1 MERDM
6 ATAMNRRAPMR
17 VVVADS
23 PSAVRI
29 ALRAALE
36 AIEGVAVVGEAST
49 SSELVRQTLR
59 LAPDVVL
66 INPRLPGDDAVD
78 ACRTLRAMDR
88 PPTVVA
94 FVTYFSGD
102 EARRLRS
109 AGAEHYV
116 VKEVSGQ
123 SLAAVLRALAPR
135 EAATDAG
142 QRLEEGGLVV
152 P

>member
-1 MERDM
+1 MVR
-6 ATAMNRRAPMR
+6 AMDGRAPLR
-17 VVVADS
+17 VLVADS

-29 ALRAALE
+29 ALRSALE
-36 AIEGVAVVGEAST
+36 AIAGVAVVGEAST
-49 SSELVRQTLR
+49 SSELVRQTRR

-66 INPRLPGDDAVD
+66 INPRLPGDDAVV

-94 FVTYFSGD
+94 FVTYFSGA
-102 EARRLRS
+102 EARQLRS

-123 SLAAVLRALAPR
+123 SLAAVLHALAPR
-135 EAATDAG
+135 EAAAGAG